1 MFNVVFSL
9 VKIML
14 LLLFTSLYLFRRN
27 IINESNIPFSGS
39 LKEIRLLH
47 YQLFLLV
54 FFLGI
59 VVFIYELINNLY
71 TKSSII

>member
-1 MFNVVFSL
+1 
-9 VKIML
+9 ML

-59 VVFIYELINNLY
+59 VVFIYE
-71 TKSSII
+71 K

>member
-1 MFNVVFSL
+1 MFKVVFSL

-14 LLLFTSLYLFRRN
+14 LLLYTSLYLFRRN

-39 LKEIRLLH
+39 LIEIRLLH

-54 FFLGI
+54 FFFGI